1 MSALTKLLGLLQEG
15 GQEAARRLLPKVLP
29 ATEMVGGELQK
40 AGRQI
45 AVDTGLMKYLDAF
58 PSVVSQQ
65 RSQGLLGTLDV
76 PTKIP
81 GQAPKPAWEKA
92 PVPPAGSRPVNT
104 LLPQSPQGPRTRGGE
119 LAPRMEAPQAPRP
132 TVGFTED
139 LITPSMPAPAAPRV
153 AEELGANLPLR
164 QRAGA
169 EALTEYT
176 TSRGAVRQPGTKLG
190 GQPYSG
196 APFATERN
204 IETIASGGAR
214 MGDIE
219 TPVNIGEQGRSIFLD
234 KGLPDMFTGEYRID
248 PQLLRQLPPEV
259 VERFAR
265 MGRQQTPEMSRVAR
279 AAFGP
284 DAGPAP
290 MDAVAD
296 RAFAIAQGLR
306 NAGAGARTMD
316 LSGLLDPRVMA
327 ALGGVTAAGGLGAGL
342 MMSDRGEEGSAP
354 VGEVPTTGK
363 APEMP
368 IPAPTPE
375 APGVLFRD
383 ENGAPLGA
391 IGSSA
396 GVVPSSPNTIVT
408 TGNEQ
413 QESAVREALAQAD
426 PTAAALARMV
436 APMSPEKYSSPA
448 EYFAAR
454 EAFARQ
460 PQTREALAAY
470 AASTGRDAA
479 MQENLAAWGRANPAL
494 AYELQRRS
502 LANPAANQQSPE
514 SMTTST
520 IDAAMGSDNAANA
533 VGNAQ
538 AIGAAA
544 VAPNQGNTDLTA
556 VTSPQEKPYLRR
568 TQDLIRE
575 AAQNIGMYSRY

>member
-29 ATEMVGGELQK
+29 ATEMIGGELQK
-40 AGRQI
+40 AGRQL

-176 TSRGAVRQPGTKLG
+176 TSRGAVRQPGTKVG

-214 MGDIE
+214 VGDIE

-248 PQLLRQLPPEV
+248 PELLRQLPPEV

-342 MMSDRGEEGSAP
+342 MMSDPGKEGSAP
-354 VGEVPTTGK
+354 VGEGIKKV
-363 APEMP
+363 
-368 IPAPTPE
+368 
-375 APGVLFRD
+375 VL
-383 ENGAPLGA
+383 
-391 IGSSA
+391 
-396 GVVPSSPNTIVT
+396 
-408 TGNEQ
+408 
-413 QESAVREALAQAD
+413 
-426 PTAAALARMV
+426 
-436 APMSPEKYSSPA
+436 EK
-448 EYFAAR
+448 
-454 EAFARQ
+454 Q
-460 PQTREALAAY
+460 P
-470 AASTGRDAA
+470 
-479 MQENLAAWGRANPAL
+479 P
-494 AYELQRRS
+494 
-502 LANPAANQQSPE
+502 
-514 SMTTST
+514 
-520 IDAAMGSDNAANA
+520 
-533 VGNAQ
+533 V
-538 AIGAAA
+538 
-544 VAPNQGNTDLTA
+544 
-556 VTSPQEKPYLRR
+556 
-568 TQDLIRE
+568 
-575 AAQNIGMYSRY
+575 